1 MKQNELFTHASSHAV
16 VCVSPRHGIVQ
27 GRDVG
32 DDGLLIGVGDI
43 NI

>member
-1 MKQNELFTHASSHAV
+1 MIGNERSTHASSHAV
-16 VCVSPRHGIVQ
+16 VRVSPRHGIVQ

-32 DDGLLIGVGDI
+32 DDGLLVRVGDI